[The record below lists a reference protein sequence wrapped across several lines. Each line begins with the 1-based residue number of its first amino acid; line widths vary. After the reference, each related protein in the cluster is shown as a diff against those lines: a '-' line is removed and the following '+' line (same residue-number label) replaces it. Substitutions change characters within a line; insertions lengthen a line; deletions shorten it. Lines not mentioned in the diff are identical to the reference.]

1 MRKARE
7 PKQMRARFLVPL
19 ALFGAVAIGLA
30 VGLTLQPQNIP
41 SALIGRP
48 VPEFALEPITNYGP
62 GFATADLIGQVSIV
76 NVFASWCIPCRV
88 EHPLWIE
95 VAESGEV
102 SLFGLN
108 YKDLPENASEWLAEY
123 GNPYQRTG
131 ADLSG
136 RAGMDWGVYGV
147 PETFVVD
154 AEGIVRFK
162 HVGPIDRYVLENDI
176 LSIVR
181 ELQAQ

>member
-1 MRKARE
+1 
-7 PKQMRARFLVPL
+7 MRARFLVPL
-19 ALFGAVAIGLA
+19 ALFAAVALGLG
-30 VGLTLQPQNIP
+30 VGLTLQPRNIP

-48 VPEFALEPITNYGP
+48 APEFALEPVKDYVP
-62 GFATADLIGQVSIV
+62 GLASSDLMGQVSVV

-88 EHPLWIE
+88 EHPLWVEI
-95 VAESGEV
+95 AAGGKV

-123 GNPYQRTG
+123 GNPYHRTG
-131 ADLSG
+131 ADLDG
-136 RAGMDWGVYGV
+136 RVGVDWGVYGV

-162 HVGPIDRYVLENDI
+162 HVGPIDRYVLENNI
-176 LSIVR
+176 LPMVR